1 MNILDINHTIDFSNL
16 KLKEPTRL
24 PGGAYFSQI
33 KYNNNDFFIN
43 AGKSQTKNGIV
54 ETGKR
59 IYCDL
64 LYKEDNDKMASWL
77 LDLEKTIKNLLFEK
91 SSSWFHN
98 EMDLDDIDYFY
109 NSPLRTYKSNNYLLR
124 CFVVNSTKNISKKS
138 LLQIYDE
145 SENLKEFKDV
155 EDNDII
161 SIIQIKGIRFT
172 NSSFH
177 LELELKQIM
186 IIENKPLFSTCMIK
200 KPMNNTNTIQGEK
213 DTALTL
219 IDRHNEEDED
229 KANEVNEDRKQ
240 EQNEGKDINKETIG
254 NNNKQH
260 EEQKEVIKEYNN
272 DNLEVSVSNNIN
284 IEISDNE
291 NENENEDETD
301 KDTRHLGNNEENLNK
316 KMENKSEQIIS
327 PIKDVSLEE
336 VIIHPSELNN
346 NETIQL
352 KKPNEVFYEIYR
364 EARKKA
370 KLAKK
375 AAMIAYLEAKNIK
388 NTYMLDDIEDSS
400 DEEFELDDYDLEKDS
415 FETN

>member
-1 MNILDINHTIDFSNL
+1 MNILDINDTIDFSNL

-24 PGGAYFSQI
+24 QGGAYFSQL
-33 KYNNNDFFIN
+33 KYYNNDFFIN

-186 IIENKPLFSTCMIK
+186 IIDNKPLFSTCMIK
-200 KPMNNTNTIQGEK
+200 KPMNNTIQEQQK
-213 DTALTL
+213 EPTLTL
-219 IDRHNEEDED
+219 IDTNNEEDEEDEEDEADEVDEDED
-229 KANEVNEDRKQ
+229 KDEADEADEDDQQQEKQ
-240 EQNEGKDINKETIG
+240 QIK
-254 NNNKQH
+254 
-260 EEQKEVIKEYNN
+260 KEYNN
-272 DNLEVSVSNNIN
+272 DNQYNLEVSDNIN

-291 NENENEDETD
+291 NETN
-301 KDTRHLGNNEENLNK
+301 KDIRHLGNNKQDLDKNIEDKN
-316 KMENKSEQIIS
+316 EQIIS
-327 PIKDVSLEE
+327 PLKDVSLEE
-336 VIIHPSELNN
+336 VIINPSELNN

-400 DEEFELDDYDLEKDS
+400 DEELDLDDYDLEKDS

>member
-200 KPMNNTNTIQGEK
+200 IPMNNTIQEQQK
-213 DTALTL
+213 EPTLTL
-219 IDRHNEEDED
+219 IDTNNEEDED
-229 KANEVNEDRKQ
+229 EANEVNEDRKQ
-240 EQNEGKDINKETIG
+240 EQNEGQDINEETIE
-254 NNNKQH
+254 NNKQH

-400 DEEFELDDYDLEKDS
+400 DEEFELDDYDLEKES